1 MDEIT
6 GTISALP
13 TGGSVMAHAMLIDSE
28 PARRL
33 PGEDPEEPPRIRPAA
48 LDRQSLAT
56 LRTQGEAHFWPHAKK
71 AGDLSAESG
80 VKVVIRGRGVWVY
93 DATGRRFFDTLS
105 GMWLTNIGHGRPGIA
120 DAVYAQMREI
130 SYAPDGTVSPV
141 TIQLAARVAELAPDK
156 GSRVFFVSGG
166 SEGVET
172 ALKMAKKY
180 HRLNGEPG
188 RYKFI
193 SRRGSY
199 HGATH
204 ACLSLGGGGSNTGVE
219 YGPLLCGAVRVQG
232 PDQYRCPFGSDGA
245 TCNLEC
251 AREIE
256 RAILNEGPATV
267 AAVIGEPISA
277 ASGVHLPHPEY
288 WPTVREICDRYG
300 VLLICDEVITGFGR
314 TGRMFATEHWDVTPD
329 ITVVAK
335 ALASGYLPIGAA
347 IATKHVADAFL
358 GSDKAAFNHRITF
371 GGNPA
376 SCAAGLANLDILER
390 EHLVENSARMG
401 DYLYARLQELYRY
414 PIVGQVRGGMG
425 LICAVELVRDRET
438 RERFPAVAGLTKMA
452 EQLMTRYG
460 LIGRGGDIFYLAPP
474 LSVTRDEIDY
484 LILQLDGVLADLQAE
499 LGVR

>member
-1 MDEIT
+1 MTIRKAGAIKRDEVMAVT
-6 GTISALP
+6 ALP
-13 TGGSVMAHAMLIDSE
+13 YRHTT
-28 PARRL
+28 RRL
-33 PGEDPEEPPRIRPAA
+33 QLIEAEEPPSSRPTP
-48 LDRQSLAT
+48 LARET
-56 LRTQGEAHFWPHAKK
+56 LELLQAQWEAHFWPHAKK
-71 AGDLSAESG
+71 AGDLSADSG
-80 VKVVIRGRGVWVY
+80 IKLVVRGRGVWVY
-93 DATGRRFFDTLS
+93 DAAGCRFLDTLS
-105 GMWLTNIGHGRPGIA
+105 GMWLKNVGHGRREIA
-120 DAVYAQMREI
+120 TAVYQQMREL
-130 SYAPDGTVSPV
+130 SYAPDGTVSPT
-141 TIQLAARVAELAPDK
+141 TIRLAARVAGLAPDK

-172 ALKMAKKY
+172 ALKIAKKY
-180 HRLNGEPG
+180 HRNRGETG

-232 PDQYRCPFGSDGA
+232 PDQYRCPFGTDGA

-277 ASGVHLPHPEY
+277 AAGVHIPHPEY
-288 WPTVREICDRYG
+288 WPMVREICDRYG

-314 TGRMFATEHWDVTPD
+314 TGRMFATEHWGVVPD

-335 ALASGYLPIGAA
+335 ALTSGYLPIGAA
-347 IATKHVADAFL
+347 IATQRVADAFL
-358 GSDKAAFNHRITF
+358 GSDQAAFNHRITF

-390 EHLVENSARMG
+390 ESLVENSARQG
-401 DYLYARLQELYRY
+401 DYLFARLQELYRHA
-414 PIVGQVRGGMG
+414 IVGQVRGGLG
-425 LICAVELVRDRET
+425 LICAVEIVQDRQT
-438 RERFPAVAGLTKMA
+438 RERFPAAARLAHKA
-452 EQLMTRYG
+452 EQAMTRHG
-460 LIGRGGDIFYLAPP
+460 LLGRGGDVFPLAPP
-474 LSVTRDEIDY
+474 LCVTRGEIDY
-484 LILQLDGVLADLQAE
+484 LVRQLDAVLTDLEAD